1 MHRYSWLIKFPKF
14 YTFLFLKQKFINY
27 EKLLY
32 LENIKKGDVV
42 FDIGANI
49 GYFTVLFSKICGTKG
64 EIHAFEPVPP
74 TFQKL
79 FNSAK
84 YFSNV
89 RTINKAVGDYNGLV
103 DIHYN
108 PNDSEKAS
116 LIRPNKSRFET
127 IKIPILSLDSYF
139 SEQNLNKINFV
150 KCDVE
155 GLEYEA
161 LKGFEQTLLQHKPK
175 LSIEVTITSEKRTSF
190 FRFLQ
195 ELGYKRFH
203 KIQVGFPEFDP
214 NELSNQD
221 KDFFYIYA
229 TC

>member
-1 MHRYSWLIKFPKF
+1 MHKYSWLIKFPKV

-32 LENIKKGDVV
+32 LQNIKKGDVV

-49 GYFTVLFSKICGTKG
+49 GYFTVLFSKICGQKG

-74 TFQKL
+74 TFKKL

-84 YFSNV
+84 YFRNV

-108 PNDSEKAS
+108 FNDSEKAS
-116 LIRPNKSRFET
+116 LIKPKKSKFET
-127 IKIPILSLDSYF
+127 IKIPMLLLDSYF
-139 SEQNLNKINFV
+139 SKQNLKRINFV

-161 LKGFEQTLLQHKPK
+161 LKGFEQTLLQYKPK
-175 LSIEVTITSEKRTSF
+175 LSIEVTITSEKRTKF

-203 KIQVGFPEFDP
+203 KIQFGFPEFDP
-214 NELSNQD
+214 NDLSKQD
-221 KDFFYIYA
+221 KDFFYLYA
-229 TC
+229 SS